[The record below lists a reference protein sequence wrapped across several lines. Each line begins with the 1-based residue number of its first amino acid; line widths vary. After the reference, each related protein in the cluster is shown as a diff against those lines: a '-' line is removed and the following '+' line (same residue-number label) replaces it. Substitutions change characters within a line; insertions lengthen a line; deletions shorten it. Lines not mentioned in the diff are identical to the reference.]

1 MSVSDEPEVVVDDE
15 DPPVVLSGLV
25 VLGAEDAETCSDE
38 TCL

>member
-1 MSVSDEPEVVVDDE
+1 MSVTEEPEVAVDDE

-25 VLGAEDAETCSDE
+25 LLGAEDAEACSDE